1 MGRRAHHGAPPL
13 SYGWTVV
20 ATLSVTEIVSWGI
33 MYYAFPVFLASMER
47 DLDASRVAITGAF
60 TVGMAVAAL
69 AALPVGRWLD
79 RRGPWALMTLG
90 SCLGAALMVAWSQ
103 VHTFG
108 GLYAVWILMGLAL
121 AATLYEPAFGAVVR
135 WFPTR
140 HRDRALT
147 AVTLAGA
154 LASTIFMPIS
164 AGLLEHAGWRHALLG
179 LAAILAVVTIPL
191 HAVVLRRQPPRFGGS
206 GERDTGRGRDA
217 TRVPGTPLE
226 VAARTPIFWALA
238 VAFSIG
244 NFSTAAVTLHLI
256 PYMVAHGHAAAAVAM
271 AIGWMGAMQI
281 PGRLLFVAVAGRFGA
296 LGVTM
301 AVFLAQAVGLV
312 LVALAPSLPAGLAL
326 VIAVL
331 GAANGM
337 ATLARATTLA
347 EVFGPA
353 HYASIS
359 GAIALGANG
368 SRALG
373 PVGAAVLYTV
383 LGGYRP
389 VFWGL
394 AGALVLMGGVVAA
407 TAARGARMERAVP
420 AA

>member
-1 MGRRAHHGAPPL
+1 VPGAP
-13 SYGWTVV
+13 
-20 ATLSVTEIVSWGI
+20 
-33 MYYAFPVFLASMER
+33 
-47 DLDASRVAITGAF
+47 
-60 TVGMAVAAL
+60 
-69 AALPVGRWLD
+69 
-79 RRGPWALMTLG
+79 LG
-90 SCLGAALMVAWSQ
+90 
-103 VHTFG
+103 
-108 GLYAVWILMGLAL
+108 
-121 AATLYEPAFGAVVR
+121 
-135 WFPTR
+135 
-140 HRDRALT
+140 
-147 AVTLAGA
+147 
-154 LASTIFMPIS
+154 
-164 AGLLEHAGWRHALLG
+164 
-179 LAAILAVVTIPL
+179 
-191 HAVVLRRQPPRFGGS
+191 
-206 GERDTGRGRDA
+206 
-217 TRVPGTPLE
+217 

-238 VAFSIG
+238 IAFSIG

-256 PYMVAHGHAAAAVAM
+256 PYLVAHGHAPAAVAM

-281 PGRLLFVAVAGRFGA
+281 PGRLLFIGVAGRFGA

-301 AVFLAQAVGLV
+301 AVFLAQAAGLG
-312 LVALAPSLPAGLAL
+312 LVALAPSLPAGLIL

-347 EVFGPA
+347 EIFGPA

-389 VFWGL
+389 VFWSL

-407 TAARGARMERAVP
+407 TVARGARMERAAP
-420 AA
+420 AG

>member
-1 MGRRAHHGAPPL
+1 
-13 SYGWTVV
+13 
-20 ATLSVTEIVSWGI
+20 
-33 MYYAFPVFLASMER
+33 MYYGFPVFLGPMER
-47 DLDASRVAITGAF
+47 DLGASRVAITGAF

-79 RRGPWALMTLG
+79 RRGPWALMTVG
-90 SCLGAALMVAWSQ
+90 SCLGTALMVAWSQ
-103 VHTFG
+103 VHG
-108 GLYAVWILMGLAL
+108 LVGLYVVWALMGLAL

-140 HRDRALT
+140 NRDRALT
-147 AVTLAGA
+147 TVTLAGA
-154 LASTIFMPIS
+154 LASTIFMPIT
-164 AGLLEHAGWRHALLG
+164 AGLLEHAGWRSALLG
-179 LAAILAVVTIPL
+179 LAAILALLTIAP
-191 HAVVLRRQPPRFGGS
+191 HAIVLRRQPPHFSPGGAPP
-206 GERDTGRGRDA
+206 RGRDRDA
-217 TRVPGTPLE
+217 GRIPGAPLGA
-226 VAARTPIFWALA
+226 AARTPIFWALA

-256 PYMVAHGHAAAAVAM
+256 PYMVAHGRAAAAVAI

-301 AVFLAQAVGLV
+301 AVFLAQALGLA
-312 LVALAPSLPAGLAL
+312 LVALAPSLPAGLIL
-326 VIAVL
+326 VIVVL
-331 GAANGM
+331 GASNGM

-353 HYASIS
+353 HYATIS
-359 GAIALGANG
+359 GAVAFGANG
-368 SRALG
+368 ARALG
-373 PVGAAVLYTV
+373 PVGASVLYAL

-394 AGALVLMGGVVAA
+394 AGALVLVGAAVAA
-407 TAARGARMERAVP
+407 IAARGAPVEGPVP

>member
-1 MGRRAHHGAPPL
+1 
-13 SYGWTVV
+13 
-20 ATLSVTEIVSWGI
+20 
-33 MYYAFPVFLASMER
+33 MYYGFPVFLASMER

-103 VHTFG
+103 VQSLG
-108 GLYAVWILMGLAL
+108 ALYAVWVLMGLAL

-179 LAAILAVVTIPL
+179 LAAILAVLTIPL
-191 HAVVLRRQPPRFGGS
+191 HAIVLHRQPPHFARARRAAPDRTAAS
-206 GERDTGRGRDA
+206 
-217 TRVPGTPLE
+217 VPGAPLGA
-226 VAARTPIFWALA
+226 AARTPIFWALA

-256 PYMVAHGHAAAAVAM
+256 PYLVAHGHAAAAVAM

-281 PGRLLFVAVAGRFGA
+281 PGRLLFIAVAGRFGA

-301 AVFLAQAVGLV
+301 AVFLAQAAGLG
-312 LVALAPSLPAGLAL
+312 LVALAPSLPGGLIL

-373 PVGAAVLYTV
+373 PVGVAVLYTL

-389 VFWGL
+389 VFWSL

-407 TAARGARMERAVP
+407 TVARGARAERAAPP
-420 AA
+420 A

>member
-1 MGRRAHHGAPPL
+1 
-13 SYGWTVV
+13 
-20 ATLSVTEIVSWGI
+20 
-33 MYYAFPVFLASMER
+33 MYYGFPVFLASMER
-47 DLDASRVAITGAF
+47 DLHASRVAITGAF

-79 RRGPWALMTLG
+79 RRGPWAVMTLG
-90 SCLGAALMVAWSQ
+90 SCLGAALVVAWAH
-103 VHTFG
+103 VHSLG
-108 GLYAVWILMGLAL
+108 ALYAVWILMGLAL

-154 LASTIFMPIS
+154 LASTIFMPVS
-164 AGLLEHAGWRHALLG
+164 AGLLERADWRHALLG
-179 LAAILAVVTIPL
+179 LAAILAVLTIPL
-191 HAVVLRRQPPRFGGS
+191 HAIVLRRQPPHVAGRVRRGAGG
-206 GERDTGRGRDA
+206 DRDA
-217 TRVPGTPLE
+217 ARPPGTPLGA
-226 VAARTPIFWALA
+226 AARTPIFWALA

-256 PYMVAHGHAAAAVAM
+256 PYLVAHGHAAAGVAM

-301 AVFLAQAVGLV
+301 AVFLVQALGLA
-312 LVALAPSLPAGLAL
+312 LVALAPSLPGGLML

-389 VFWGL
+389 VFWSL
-394 AGALVLMGGVVAA
+394 AGALLLTGGVVAA
-407 TAARGARMERAVP
+407 TAARGAESTAL

>member
-1 MGRRAHHGAPPL
+1 
-13 SYGWTVV
+13 
-20 ATLSVTEIVSWGI
+20 
-33 MYYAFPVFLASMER
+33 
-47 DLDASRVAITGAF
+47 
-60 TVGMAVAAL
+60 
-69 AALPVGRWLD
+69 
-79 RRGPWALMTLG
+79 
-90 SCLGAALMVAWSQ
+90 
-103 VHTFG
+103 
-108 GLYAVWILMGLAL
+108 
-121 AATLYEPAFGAVVR
+121 VR
-135 WFPTR
+135 
-140 HRDRALT
+140 
-147 AVTLAGA
+147 
-154 LASTIFMPIS
+154 
-164 AGLLEHAGWRHALLG
+164 
-179 LAAILAVVTIPL
+179 
-191 HAVVLRRQPPRFGGS
+191 
-206 GERDTGRGRDA
+206 
-217 TRVPGTPLE
+217 TPL
-226 VAARTPIFWALA
+226 FWALA

-281 PGRLLFVAVAGRFGA
+281 PGRLLFVAVTARFGA

-301 AVFLAQAVGLV
+301 AVFLVQALGLA
-312 LVALAPSLPAGLAL
+312 LVALAPSLPAGLML

-373 PVGAAVLYTV
+373 PVGAAVLYSV

-389 VFWGL
+389 VFWSL
-394 AGALVLMGGVVAA
+394 AGALLLTGGVVAA
-407 TAARGARMERAVP
+407 TAARGAERAVP